1 MQCRTPVL
9 EKASKAVWEL
19 ILDNGG
25 LGKEITDTVEKV
37 FCRLSGVNMMSA
49 PPAADPRKDDMAVD
63 DGEKSN
69 ATDLSSSRKRPFSD
83 MNPKGVGAVTNKRWW
98 CRPARVIGGWQLEA
112 EVAVTLVCAVILV
125 LRPYVSR
132 SYVYRAA
139 LLDIE
144 VALVHEW

>member
-37 FCRLSGVNMMSA
+37 FCRLGGVNMMSA
-49 PPAADPRKDDMAVD
+49 PPAADPHQVKDNMVVD

-69 ATDLSSSRKRPFSD
+69 VTDPSSSRKRPFSD
-83 MNPKGVGAVTNKRWW
+83 MSRKGAGAVTN
-98 CRPARVIGGWQLEA
+98 GGGADLHESLE
-112 EVAVTLVCAVILV
+112 
-125 LRPYVSR
+125 
-132 SYVYRAA
+132 
-139 LLDIE
+139 DGN
-144 VALVHEW
+144 

>member
-83 MNPKGVGAVTNKRWW
+83 MNPKGVGAVTN
-98 CRPARVIGGWQLEA
+98 GGGADLHLE
-112 EVAVTLVCAVILV
+112 
-125 LRPYVSR
+125 
-132 SYVYRAA
+132 
-139 LLDIE
+139 DGN
-144 VALVHEW
+144 